1 MPSIEHRINLQ
12 QTNIRLRGGYF
23 TYQQKLSS
31 YHSRTRRKR
40 EDGGRG
46 EEVNMQGRAE
56 EEKKGEGKVKTER
69 EEIGRVRR
77 MGEMEG
83 AA

>member
-1 MPSIEHRINLQ
+1 
-12 QTNIRLRGGYF
+12 
-23 TYQQKLSS
+23 
-31 YHSRTRRKR
+31 
-40 EDGGRG
+40 
-46 EEVNMQGRAE
+46 MQGRAE